1 MLTPLTKVNPMLHMA
16 FSNLFV
22 GEGDKEV
29 KEEVQL
35 NQILMDEES
44 SLGREEK
51 AFLEEKGE
59 ITKISRLKKVTCL
72 LGSCE
77 QFIQARTQ
85 SGEWQ
90 KMRLVMSRGQMMPY

>member
-1 MLTPLTKVNPMLHMA
+1 M
-16 FSNLFV
+16 
-22 GEGDKEV
+22 GEGDNEV

-35 NQILMDEES
+35 NQILMDEKS

-51 AFLEEKGE
+51 AFLEEKGV

-77 QFIQARTQ
+77 QFIQAGTQ
-85 SGEWQ
+85 SREWQ
-90 KMRLVMSRGQMMPY
+90 RLDMSRGQMMPY

>member
-16 FSNLFV
+16 FSTLFV

-44 SLGREEK
+44 SLGR
-51 AFLEEKGE
+51 
-59 ITKISRLKKVTCL
+59 
-72 LGSCE
+72 
-77 QFIQARTQ
+77 
-85 SGEWQ
+85 
-90 KMRLVMSRGQMMPY
+90 

>member
-1 MLTPLTKVNPMLHMA
+1 M
-16 FSNLFV
+16 
-22 GEGDKEV
+22 GEGDNEV

-35 NQILMDEES
+35 NQILMDEKS

-51 AFLEEKGE
+51 AFLEEKGV

-77 QFIQARTQ
+77 QFIQTRTQ
-85 SGEWQ
+85 SREWQ
-90 KMRLVMSRGQMMPY
+90 RLDMSRGLMMPY

>member
-1 MLTPLTKVNPMLHMA
+1 MLTPLTKVNPILHMA
-16 FSNLFV
+16 FSTLLWERV
-22 GEGDKEV
+22 TEGK
-29 KEEVQL
+29 KEVQL

-59 ITKISRLKKVTCL
+59 ITKISRLKKVPYL

-77 QFIQARTQ
+77 QFIQARTE
-85 SGEWQ
+85 SREWQ
-90 KMRLVMSRGQMMPY
+90 DMRLDMSRGQMMPY

>member
-16 FSNLFV
+16 FSTLLWERV
-22 GEGDKEV
+22 TKGK
-29 KEEVQL
+29 KEVQL

-59 ITKISRLKKVTCL
+59 ITKISRLKKVPCL
-72 LGSCE
+72 LGSYE
-77 QFIQARTQ
+77 QFIQARTE
-85 SGEWQ
+85 SREWQ
-90 KMRLVMSRGQMMPY
+90 EMRLDVSQGQMMPY